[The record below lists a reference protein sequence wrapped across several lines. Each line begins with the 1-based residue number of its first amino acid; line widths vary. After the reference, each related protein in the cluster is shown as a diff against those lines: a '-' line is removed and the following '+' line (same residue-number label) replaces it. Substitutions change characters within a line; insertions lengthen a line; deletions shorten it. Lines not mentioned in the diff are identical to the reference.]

1 MANRDASPV
10 SERSI
15 LSNITV
21 HTEKGPGFRDS
32 STASPPTSTPPTSLG
47 DEASILSDV
56 TKVEHAVEIMEE
68 ASGSLALV
76 AAPAALQSGPD
87 APDSASRRPPRASR
101 KSVVTYNVQ
110 ILAGTAIHTPTKY
123 LEKHHTNVLHG
134 PLEAVVKPSP
144 ATTPKKRAFRS
155 KLQPTDIS
163 DPAEQQLA
171 AETAQAA
178 QRRTSSRASAT
189 HIRRDA
195 LRNLSGVGEAVT
207 NTFLGGKQLVKS
219 VLKRSASDSR
229 LRTTTQTAT
238 SASLKRRRTIQA
250 AESEDESEEEAEKEE
265 EVVYAKPKSKQWM
278 DQGLFVGQNR
288 DFEARLTENQNRAR
302 RKSRQIK
309 ENKIL
314 PLPMFAADRML
325 NDDPR
330 FVNRAFKL
338 PYDVYNPL
346 PRKVKV
352 DGWVKLSKS
361 ECFPPALP
369 MISNNL
375 QTALS
380 VMLLHCGSGIN
391 KTTLIVT
398 ARQRTGAG
406 KPATIASWPT
416 NATRPIVRSPQ
427 TSATTGPSH
436 S

>member
-1 MANRDASPV
+1 MADRAASPV

-56 TKVEHAVEIMEE
+56 TKVEHAIEIMEE
-68 ASGSLALV
+68 ASSSLALV
-76 AAPAALQSGPD
+76 AAPSALESGPD
-87 APDSASRRPPRASR
+87 VPDSASRRPPRASR

-134 PLEAVVKPSP
+134 PLEAVAKVSP
-144 ATTPKKRAFRS
+144 ATTPKKRAYRPKS
-155 KLQPTDIS
+155 NPTDSS

-178 QRRTSSRASAT
+178 QRRTSSRASTAN
-189 HIRRDA
+189 IRRDA
-195 LRNLSGVGEAVT
+195 LRNLSGVGAAVT
-207 NTFLGGKQLVKS
+207 NTLLGGKQLMKS

-229 LRTTTQTAT
+229 LRSTAQSAS

-250 AESEDESEEEAEKEE
+250 AESEDEDEEEEEKGEII
-265 EVVYAKPKSKQWM
+265 YAKPKSKQWM
-278 DQGLFVGQNR
+278 EQGLFVGQNR
-288 DFEARLTENQNRAR
+288 DFDARLTENQNRAR
-302 RKSRQIK
+302 RKSRQSK
-309 ENKIL
+309 ENKVL

-325 NDDPR
+325 NEDPR
-330 FVNRAFKL
+330 LVNRAFKL

-352 DGWVKLSKS
+352 DGWVKLQKS
-361 ECFPPALP
+361 ECSYQL
-369 MISNNL
+369 
-375 QTALS
+375 
-380 VMLLHCGSGIN
+380 C
-391 KTTLIVT
+391 
-398 ARQRTGAG
+398 
-406 KPATIASWPT
+406 
-416 NATRPIVRSPQ
+416 
-427 TSATTGPSH
+427 
-436 S
+436 